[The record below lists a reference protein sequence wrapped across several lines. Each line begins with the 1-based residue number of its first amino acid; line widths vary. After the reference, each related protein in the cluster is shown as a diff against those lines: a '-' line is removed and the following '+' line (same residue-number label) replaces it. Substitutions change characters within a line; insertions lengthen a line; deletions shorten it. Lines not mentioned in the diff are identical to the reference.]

1 MTNKIKVA
9 FILKALPLFQVSL
22 LANPLKVSLI
32 TDMTQTHETTPFSR
46 VKRLME
52 SVIKT
57 VATCQFYLDNFI
69 CIFRVKTCKQEQL
82 LKRLY
87 REKRYVQLLPLPA
100 IISTSFLGWYDAAT
114 LDNVK
119 STLNHCRAVQRWNLQ
134 RWTTSNQRCLF

>member
-1 MTNKIKVA
+1 MTNNIKVA

-22 LANPLKVSLI
+22 LANPLKISLI

-46 VKRLME
+46 VKRLIE

-57 VATCQFYLDNFI
+57 VATCHFYLDNLI

-82 LKRLY
+82 LKQLY

-100 IISTSFLGWYDAAT
+100 IISTSFLG
-114 LDNVK
+114 
-119 STLNHCRAVQRWNLQ
+119 
-134 RWTTSNQRCLF
+134 